1 MGRHLCFG
9 GLGLSG
15 NYGLVTYHQLVDGLF
30 FALQNYSLIDLSNDY
45 GIDYNLVETIK
56 NLDLKHTRARYIYK
70 VGCNYS
76 GNYDAK
82 ELIARTVE
90 DIEYFGI
97 NKFHSIL
104 FHRPSSVKLSAD
116 LEFFAF
122 IRLHY
127 PEIPFGMC
135 TNSKELY
142 ALYKTTMDIKVVQVA
157 LNPLDYANTVG
168 FLNILKLDS
177 VLVQARSI
185 LSSGLLSGKYDKDSI
200 FKDQMRFRYNDKAVR
215 HKYLKRIDMARKI
228 VSYIK
233 DEHNISDGE
242 VPNFLYSI
250 FEKIPNVDYVIR
262 GGSSLKQIS
271 YNVTDIPIDETKLS
285 HFISK
290 MQLEWSCQYV

>member
-1 MGRHLCFG
+1 VGRHLCFG

-15 NYGLVTYHQLVDGLF
+15 NYGLVTYPQLVDGLV
-30 FALQNYSLIDLSNDY
+30 FALQNYNLIDLSNDY

-56 NLDLKHTRARYIYK
+56 VLDLQDTPAQYIYK
-70 VGCNYS
+70 VGCNFS

-82 ELIARTVE
+82 ELIDRTVK
-90 DIEYFGI
+90 DIEHFGI

-104 FHRPSSVKLSAD
+104 FHRPSSVKVSAD
-116 LEFFAF
+116 LEFFSF
-122 IRLHY
+122 IKRHY

-142 ALYKTTMDIKVVQVA
+142 ALYKTTMDIKVVQLA
-157 LNPLDYANTVG
+157 LNPLDYANTVD
-168 FLNILKLDS
+168 FLNTLKLDS

-200 FKDQMRFRYNDKAVR
+200 FRDQMRLRYNDKAVR
-215 HKYLKRIDMARKI
+215 HKFLNRINMAQEVVRF
-228 VSYIK
+228 IK
-233 DEHNISDGE
+233 DEFSTPVSDI
-242 VPNFLYSI
+242 PNFLYSV

-271 YNVTDIPIDETKLS
+271 YNVTDVSVDETKLS

-290 MQLEWSCQYV
+290 MQFDWGCEYV